1 MAKHCGCDPVPS
13 ELRSKVLVRI
23 RQVQAEIELI
33 DAERPSTRLP
43 IVEAFSSSMMINAT
57 LCGARRR
64 PRSIKR
70 PAHRRPA
77 ALQMLLGLRGG
88 EALHP

>member
-1 MAKHCGCDPVPS
+1 M
-13 ELRSKVLVRI
+13 
-23 RQVQAEIELI
+23 AEIKLI

-64 PRSIKR
+64 PPCPGATPS
-70 PAHRRPA
+70 RRYQMLRILMASAADFQSPA
-77 ALQMLLGLRGG
+77 AI
-88 EALHP
+88 